1 MTIKPFKRSV
11 PLKDRK
17 INIVYF
23 LDSAKSRSF
32 QISLRSA
39 AILGFFW
46 VAFPVLAIIGMLGSS
61 DRALKIQLL
70 SSQNRDL
77 RKSLFEYQKRYEG
90 AYAAAYPDSEGVS
103 GGPAVNTAIASE
115 NLPTEKQKKA
125 KELVERELNF
135 ASESANNPNLSS
147 SASNAEIQNGERA
160 KESQSPHS
168 KKDTASSL
176 SLSAKKF
183 HSGEK
188 KSDQPSIALEGTVE
202 IKDGPRSPSA
212 DTTMASKSSGVKES
226 VGDSLELISAKKG
239 PSFPQISNPRLE
251 QKDGAYLVKFELR
264 SIPANTPL
272 SGHLWLVGEFEND
285 GKKIFYTSPKN
296 VEVDAFG
303 VIKLTGAGERYRVR
317 NFTAKF
323 LRLNVGSSK
332 KIELRKM
339 TIGISDESGNRS
351 SYPIDLQA
359 VSGEMGQLSKGG

>member
-90 AYAAAYPDSEGVS
+90 AYAAAYPDSEGAS
-103 GGPAVNTAIASE
+103 GGSAVNTAIASE
-115 NLPTEKQKKA
+115 NLPTEKQKKSQEMA
-125 KELVERELNF
+125 ASGLNF

-147 SASNAEIQNGERA
+147 IASNPEIQNGEGA
-160 KESQSPHS
+160 KEAQSPHS
-168 KKDTASSL
+168 KKDTASPL
-176 SLSAKKF
+176 TLSAKKLN
-183 HSGEK
+183 SGQ
-188 KSDQPSIALEGTVE
+188 KSGQASGAIEDTAAR
-202 IKDGPRSPSA
+202 KDSPRWPSA
-212 DTTMASKSSGVKES
+212 DTTMASKNSGVNES
-226 VGDSLELISAKKG
+226 VGDSQELTSDKKT
-239 PSFPQISNPRLE
+239 PSFPQISNARLE
-251 QKDGAYLVKFELR
+251 QKDGTYLVNFELR
-264 SIPANTPL
+264 SLPANTPL

-296 VEVDAFG
+296 VEVDASG

-323 LRLNVGSSK
+323 MRLHVGSAK
-332 KIELRKM
+332 KMELRKM